1 MEVTNQYV
9 PFSQRM
15 GLTERFEPTRDLFPA
30 LNSHLHSW
38 LLAQSRNM
46 YTHYQ
51 QIERRLRFPVGAIG
65 EIINAYGE
73 NLNTHGN
80 SELIWDIIDA
90 FLVHGADRYSLSAIL
105 DSFEHEYTVHP
116 TERRLIQRLDK
127 TTLEGYSSATT
138 PEDESSDHLNVAWN
152 AVYSRNPDYSKA
164 WEYATKAV
172 EAALRPIVAPN
183 DSKAT
188 LGKLI
193 GQISSTPN
201 QWTISI
207 AKRDLAGKEIS
218 PIDLFISTL
227 RIVNYSPDRHGGS
240 NAEAVTK
247 DHAILVLHQATAI
260 VNWLRAGCLQKI

>member
-9 PFSQRM
+9 PFSQRV
-15 GLTERFEPTRDLFPA
+15 GLTERFQPTRGLSPSVLSHIQKWLEQESYA
-30 LNSHLHSW
+30 YLNRAVELSLRLECCSLKTTGSNLHLYEEE
-38 LLAQSRNM
+38 LA
-46 YTHYQ
+46 
-51 QIERRLRFPVGAIG
+51 
-65 EIINAYGE
+65 
-73 NLNTHGN
+73 
-80 SELIWDIIDA
+80 WDIIDA
-90 FLVHGADRYSLSAIL
+90 FLFHGADRYSLSEIL
-105 DSFEHEYTVHP
+105 DSFGHEYTVHP
-116 TERRLIQRLDK
+116 TEPQLIQRLDK

-207 AKRDLAGKEIS
+207 VKRELAGTEIF

-240 NAEAVTK
+240 NAEPVTK
-247 DHAILVLHQATAI
+247 EHAILVLHQATAI